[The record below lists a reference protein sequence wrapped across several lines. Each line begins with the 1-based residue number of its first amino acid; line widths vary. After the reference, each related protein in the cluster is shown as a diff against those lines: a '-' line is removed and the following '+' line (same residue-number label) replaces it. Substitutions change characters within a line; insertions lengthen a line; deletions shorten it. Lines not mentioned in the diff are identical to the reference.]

1 MKNTLT
7 KAYETLA
14 DDDKRAE
21 YDKNPPLW
29 HHYESGEKIQ
39 HSGFYTDPRI
49 NVHGQYTRPGTFQPY
64 NPTGSATLSPPNEPV
79 RPSSPTLPEPV
90 QEHPVS
96 SEESSG
102 NSAETAIYMKKE
114 TSQELSEEE
123 KKGAETPKIK
133 QKEVIERSEEGQ
145 GIPNLFKEEDPQR
158 RRKQKE
164 AIESS
169 EEGQGIRNL
178 FKEEDPQQEKST
190 ITGNDPAFNLQNQNN
205 EPFNAFLKDGSKKL
219 VAFAFFLFI
228 ILFIIFL
235 VYNYIQKRRSTYS

>member
-1 MKNTLT
+1 M
-7 KAYETLA
+7 
-14 DDDKRAE
+14 
-21 YDKNPPLW
+21 
-29 HHYESGEKIQ
+29 G
-39 HSGFYTDPRI
+39 
-49 NVHGQYTRPGTFQPY
+49 
-64 NPTGSATLSPPNEPV
+64 
-79 RPSSPTLPEPV
+79 
-90 QEHPVS
+90 
-96 SEESSG
+96 
-102 NSAETAIYMKKE
+102 
-114 TSQELSEEE
+114 
-123 KKGAETPKIK
+123 
-133 QKEVIERSEEGQ
+133 VIERSEEGQ
-145 GIPNLFKEEDPQR
+145 GIPNLFKEEDPQRRRKKEAIESSEEGQGMRNLFKEEDPQR

-190 ITGNDPAFNLQNQNN
+190 ITENDPAFNLQNQNN